1 MCLYLKDLRKHTL
14 EWGRGGFLG
23 NNKGNSKITGTADIL
38 GI

>member
-14 EWGRGGFLG
+14 WGRGGFLG